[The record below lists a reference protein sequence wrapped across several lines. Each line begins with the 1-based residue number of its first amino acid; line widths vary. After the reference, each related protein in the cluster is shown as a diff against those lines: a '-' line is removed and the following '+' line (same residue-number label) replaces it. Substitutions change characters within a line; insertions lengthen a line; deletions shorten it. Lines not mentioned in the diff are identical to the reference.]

1 MQDRTLYEYAVV
13 RLVPRVER
21 EEFVN
26 IGVLLYC
33 RKQKYAELL
42 FHIDEERCRL
52 LHKEIDFEQI
62 YAHLKSIQ
70 HICKGNK
77 EGGALAMLD
86 QTERFRWIT
95 AKRSTLIQCSAVHPG
110 FCLDAAETH
119 QELMEKLVYS

>member
-1 MQDRTLYEYAVV
+1 MSASTLYEYAVV

-33 RKQKYAELL
+33 RKQRYAELL
-42 FHIDEERCRL
+42 YFVDEDRCCL
-52 LHKEIDFEQI
+52 LSNEIDFSLI
-62 YAHLKSIQ
+62 YAHLQSMH

-77 EGGALAMLD
+77 EGGALAQLD
-86 QTERFRWIT
+86 QTERFRWLT

-110 FCLDAAETH
+110 LCVDAEETH
-119 QELMEKLVYS
+119 RQLLGKLVL